1 MKRTIPT
8 KQIPT
13 KQIPTKQ
20 IPTKQI
26 STKQISTKQIPIKQI
41 PSLFK
46 INTKEYYSS
55 EDLNEYDIAYF
66 TGTHRNLRGIIKKK
80 NIPES
85 AIIYAY
91 IKDTKII
98 PSTES
103 YVRAKLYLEAEWVKN
118 NVPKMMF
125 LKNNQSESTQSESTQ
140 LDLNKSELNQ
150 VKATKLISKQI
161 IQSVISENKVSNIDQ
176 LIPTKIFKST
186 INTTTNTDTTTNT
199 TNYTEHNAPIN
210 IDDLYDIP
218 PAPEILYLSEDEMFK
233 DPNGN
238 VIEIEV
244 RGERDHNKCFFKV
257 KDIMTGF
264 DMPSLEKNIKD
275 AKSAYE
281 YNEDYILLDIASS
294 RNSEVCK
301 NHMYLTYNGILRVL
315 FASHSKTVKRF
326 INWATETLFVHQMGT
341 IEQKQSLSGNLIGV
355 SPQTI
360 KNVFNTASNK
370 TPTVYL
376 FYLGLAN
383 QLLKTNT
390 YSDDDYLCKFGC
402 TDDISRRT
410 SEHMRN
416 YKKQYGTDIS
426 LLCYS
431 IIDPQYIFDAET
443 NIRGYFRSNKI
454 SPDDK
459 TELITINKNN
469 LGQIKQHYKM
479 MQNSYIGRYEEMNKK
494 ITELEKEIIIKN
506 HQLLIKDKELELKD
520 KDIQLE
526 KQKSDLLEMKLMMLK
541 FQTSGITN
549 LSF

>member
-1 MKRTIPT
+1 MIKRTIPT
-8 KQIPT
+8 
-13 KQIPTKQ
+13 
-20 IPTKQI
+20 
-26 STKQISTKQIPIKQI
+26 KQI

-55 EDLNEYDIAYF
+55 EDLNNYDTSYF

-80 NIPES
+80 NIPEI

-91 IKDTKII
+91 TKNTKLI
-98 PSTES
+98 PSTET
-103 YVRAKLYLEAEWVKN
+103 YVRAKLYLESEWVQN
-118 NVPKMMF
+118 NIPKMIQ
-125 LKNNQSESTQSESTQ
+125 LKNKQLESSQDKVTKTEHT
-140 LDLNKSELNQ
+140 NK
-150 VKATKLISKQI
+150 KI
-161 IQSVISENKVSNIDQ
+161 VILENKVSNVDQ
-176 LIPTKIFKST
+176 LIPTKIVEST
-186 INTTTNTDTTTNT
+186 NNIN
-199 TNYTEHNAPIN
+199 
-210 IDDLYDIP
+210 DLYDIP
-218 PAPEILYLSEDEMFK
+218 PAPEILYLLEDEMFK
-233 DPNGN
+233 DLDGN
-238 VIEIEV
+238 IINIEV
-244 RGERDHNKCFFKV
+244 RGVREHNKCFFKV

-264 DMPSLEKNIKD
+264 NMPSLEKNIKD
-275 AKSAYE
+275 DKSAYE
-281 YNEDYILLDIASS
+281 CNEDYILLNIVSS

-301 NHMYLTYNGILRVL
+301 NQMYLTYNGILRAL

-326 INWATETLFVHQMGT
+326 IFWASETLFTIQMGT
-341 IEQKQSLSGNLIGV
+341 IEQKQSLSANLIGV
-355 SPQTI
+355 SPQII

-376 FYLGLAN
+376 FYIGQAN
-383 QLLKTNT
+383 KLLKNNI

-402 TDDISRRT
+402 SDDISRRT

-454 SPDDK
+454 TQDDK
-459 TELITINKNN
+459 TELIIINKNN
-469 LGQIKQHYKM
+469 LGQIKQHYMM

-494 ITELEKEIIIKN
+494 ITELEKEIIIKD

-526 KQKSDLLEMKLMMLK
+526 KQKTELLEMKIMMLK
-541 FQTSGITN
+541 FQTSNHTN
-549 LSF
+549 MSL